1 MRGLRTIELCKLID
15 TVMKFLTNSCK
26 RSFLPAIA
34 ALVVAT
40 LLSGCTDGPD
50 SAVSVKPIIP
60 AADFTGAA
68 GPAFHIQ
75 SGASAPLNCLGPTD
89 SSYQWVIE
97 SNGNLP
103 IELSSDNT
111 AKSSFT
117 APIVQAPT
125 PITLVCRMTVT
136 NSVAATAT
144 SVASTASTVVTSRV
158 VVTIDPLETSATLV
172 TSIGGNRTANP
183 ASRLSLTAN
192 SAWYDAKAAVT
203 AGPVINYSWTL
214 GAGAPAGTAITPS
227 SGSSLVDVIIPA
239 GIADAVFFPVTV
251 TTTSGTKTTS
261 ATITVLVDPSGAIT
275 LAITPQAQ
283 SVQSGS
289 VVSMNATSGTKLFYQ
304 WTVVSGPTVSLGGA
318 ATNQVGFVA
327 PKVTVVTNM
336 VLRVAIGYAPITTA
350 NPGIYFL
357 EGVVTVNP

>member
-1 MRGLRTIELCKLID
+1 MT
-15 TVMKFLTNSCK
+15 FLTNH
-26 RSFLPAIA
+26 RAHATIFVIG
-34 ALVVAT
+34 ALTVAS
-40 LLSGCTDGPD
+40 LLSACQDGPD
-50 SAVSVKPIIP
+50 SGVAVKPVIV
-60 AADFTGAA
+60 ATDYTVAA
-68 GPAFHIQ
+68 GPAFHVQ
-75 SGASAPLNCLGPTD
+75 SGATAPLNCLGPTD

-97 SNGNLP
+97 SNSSLP

-111 AKSSFT
+111 AKSGFT

-158 VVTIDPLETSATLV
+158 VVTIDPLEMAATLV
-172 TSIGGNRTANP
+172 TTISGNKTANP

-214 GAGAPAGTAITPS
+214 GAGAPTGTVITPAT
-227 SGSSLVDVIIPA
+227 GSSLVDVIIPA
-239 GIADAVFFPVTV
+239 GITDAVFFPVTV
-251 TTTSGTKTTS
+251 TTTSGTKATS
-261 ATITVLVDPSGAIT
+261 ATITILVDPGGAIT

-283 SVQSGS
+283 SVQSGA

-318 ATNQVGFVA
+318 ATNLVGFVA
-327 PKVTVVTNM
+327 PTVTVATNM

-350 NPGIYFL
+350 NPGVYFL

>member
-1 MRGLRTIELCKLID
+1 MTFLINFC
-15 TVMKFLTNSCK
+15 VRAPIIVAGSLV
-26 RSFLPAIA
+26 A
-34 ALVVAT
+34 AS
-40 LLSGCTDGPD
+40 LLSACQDGPD
-50 SAVSVKPIIP
+50 SGVAVKPIIA
-60 AADFTGAA
+60 AADYTAAA

-75 SGASAPLNCLGPTD
+75 SGAIAPLNCQGPTD

-97 SNGNLP
+97 SNSSLP

-111 AKSSFT
+111 AKSGFT

-125 PITLVCRMTVT
+125 PIALVCRMTVT

-144 SVASTASTVVTSRV
+144 SVASTASTVVTSRL
-158 VVTIDPLETSATLV
+158 VVTIDPLETAATLV
-172 TSIGGNRTANP
+172 TTISGNKTANP
-183 ASRLSLTAN
+183 GSRLSLTAN

-203 AGPVINYSWTL
+203 AGPLINYVWTL
-214 GAGAPAGTAITPS
+214 GAGAPTGTVITPAT
-227 SGSSLVDVIIPA
+227 GSSLVDVIVPT

-261 ATITVLVDPSGAIT
+261 ATVTVLVDPSGAVN

-283 SVQSGS
+283 SVQSGA

-304 WTVVSGPTVSLGGA
+304 WTVVSGPSVSLGGA

-327 PKVTVVTNM
+327 PRVTVATNM